1 LWYYKTVNKEG
12 KIQEV
17 MNRRLIGLGIAIL
30 IATIF
35 IRLLITGIQNLK
47 VDEFHPVATI
57 FVIDAS
63 ASNQK
68 DLVEQKKFLRQMCAI
83 MDPEDQI
90 KILRVSQ
97 SSYLIY
103 EGSPQNGSD
112 INKAMNAFTQYNQ
125 TEVGTAYGLAL
136 KKAFTHALAMKKD
149 GYTPCIVV
157 MGDLANEGKS
167 ENQINWDTLPQNV
180 ANVQKYAPDLSMV
193 FLFAS
198 PEKLD
203 LVKEKLS
210 PVLGEEKLII
220 SPEQNVDKTIRKFT
234 AAIGR

>member
-1 LWYYKTVNKEG
+1 
-12 KIQEV
+12 

-30 IATIF
+30 ITTIAISLF
-35 IRLLITGIQNLK
+35 IAVIKNIK
-47 VDEFHPVATI
+47 IDEFHPVATI

-68 DLVEQKKFLRQMCAI
+68 NLDDQKKFLRQMCAI
-83 MDPEDQI
+83 LDPEDQI

-97 SSYLIY
+97 KSYLIY
-103 EGSPQNGSD
+103 EGSPQSGSS
-112 INKAMNAFTQYNQ
+112 ISKSMNAFTQYDESEQ
-125 TEVGTAYGLAL
+125 GTSYGLAL
-136 KKAFTHALAMKKD
+136 KKAFGHALAMKKD
-149 GYTPCIVV
+149 GYTPSIVV
-157 MGDLANEGKS
+157 MGDLANEGDS
-167 ENQINWDTLPQNV
+167 DGQINWDTLPQNV

-203 LVKEKLS
+203 LVKEKLA
-210 PVLGEEKLII
+210 PVLGEEKLIV

-234 AAIGR
+234 LAIGR

>member
-1 LWYYKTVNKEG
+1 
-12 KIQEV
+12 
-17 MNRRLIGLGIAIL
+17 MNRRLIGFGIAIL

-35 IRLLITGIQNLK
+35 LRLLITGVKNLK
-47 VDEFHPVATI
+47 VDAFHPVATI

-68 DLVEQKKFLRQMCAI
+68 DLNEQKKFLRQMCSI
-83 MDPEDQI
+83 LDPEDQI

-97 SSYLIY
+97 KSYLIY
-103 EGSPQNGSD
+103 EGSPQNGSS
-112 INKAMNAFTQYNQ
+112 ITKAMNAFTQYNQ
-125 TEVGTAYGLAL
+125 IEIGTAYGLAL
-136 KKAFTHALAMKKD
+136 KKAFGHALAMKKD

-157 MGDLANEGKS
+157 MGDLANEGDLAG
-167 ENQINWDTLPQNV
+167 QINWDTFPQNV
-180 ANVQKYAPDLSMV
+180 AKIQKYAPDLSMV

-203 LVKEKLS
+203 FVKEKLA
-210 PVLGEEKLII
+210 PVLGEEKLIV